1 MTQPKWVVLEA
12 VPRNNFTLS
21 LSFADGKQG
30 LFSMGPLLDDPYYAP
45 LADSALFMTAHAE
58 CGTVVWEDDRDI
70 APELLYEKCQ
80 ALEESESA

>member
-1 MTQPKWVVLEA
+1 
-12 VPRNNFTLS
+12 
-21 LSFADGKQG
+21 
-30 LFSMGPLLDDPYYAP
+30 MGPLLDDPYYAP

-80 ALEESESA
+80 ALKESESA